1 MTGGPAVYINAWDVA
16 NSLGGDRDRVAAGL
30 LAGRRGINSAWRL
43 GERDVPVA
51 MLAQEP
57 EPLHGDLSQ
66 WESRNNR
73 LVRHCLKP
81 LMPRIEAAIAKWGPH
96 RIGVVIGTSTSGISE
111 TEHAL
116 RLRAGAEEWPAGYRY
131 SRQELGDTAAFA
143 AKAIG
148 ALGPCYAISTA
159 CTSGVRAIISA
170 VRLLRAGLCDAV
182 VCGGVDTLCDL
193 TVRGFDSLHSLSS
206 SGCNPF
212 SANRDGITIGEGGAL
227 FLLSRDEGDIRVSG
241 WGESSDAHHFSA
253 PHPEGLGARLAVS
266 DALGRGAFAPGDIA
280 YINLH
285 GTGTALNDSVE
296 AAVVH
301 DIFGPE
307 TPCSSTKGMT
317 GHMLGA
323 AGSNEAAFLAIAL
336 GHRRVLPHVWDGAAD
351 PALPAVNLAMG
362 GDMPIDGRTMLRC
375 SYAFGGN
382 NAAIILT
389 RE

>member
-1 MTGGPAVYINAWDVA
+1 MTSGPAVYINAWDVA
-16 NSLGGDRDRVAAGL
+16 NALGGNRRTVANSL
-30 LAGRRGINSAWRL
+30 LAGHKGINGTWRV
-43 GERDVPVA
+43 GGRDVPVA
-51 MLAQEP
+51 RLEVEPAALPDDLAP
-57 EPLHGDLSQ
+57 

-73 LVRHCLKP
+73 LVLHCLTPLKP
-81 LMPRIEAAIAKWGPH
+81 QIEAALAKWGP
-96 RIGVVIGTSTSGISE
+96 RRLGVIIGTSTSGISE

-116 RLRAGAEEWPAGYRY
+116 KRRAVTGEWPSGYRY

-143 AKAIG
+143 ARVIG
-148 ALGPCYAISTA
+148 ATGPCYAVSTA
-159 CTSGVRAIISA
+159 CTSGVRAMISA
-170 VRLLRAGLCDAV
+170 VRLLRANLCDAV
-182 VCGGVDTLCDL
+182 LCGGVDTLCDL
-193 TVRGFDSLHSLSS
+193 TLQGFASLQSLSS
-206 SGCNPF
+206 GGCNPF
-212 SANRDGITIGEGGAL
+212 SINRDGITIGEGGAL
-227 FLLSRDEGDIRVSG
+227 FLLSRDESDLRVSG

-253 PHPEGLGARLAVS
+253 PHPEGVGARLAVS
-266 DALGRGAFAPGDIA
+266 DALGRSTYRPGDIA

-296 AAVVH
+296 AAVMH

-323 AGSNEAAFLAIAL
+323 AGSNEAAFLAIAMT
-336 GHRRVLPHVWDGAAD
+336 HRKALPHVWDGATD
-351 PALPAVNLAMG
+351 PSLSAIKLAT
-362 GDMPIDGRTMLRC
+362 DETVDGRTMLSC